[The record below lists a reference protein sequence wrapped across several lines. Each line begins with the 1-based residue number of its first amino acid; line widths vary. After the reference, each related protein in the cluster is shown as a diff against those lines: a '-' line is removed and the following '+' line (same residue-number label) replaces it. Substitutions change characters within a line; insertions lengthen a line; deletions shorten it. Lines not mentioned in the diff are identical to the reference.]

1 MVEHY
6 KDAHNRE
13 DSSSV
18 IFGQVV
24 KGGSHLEDSSS
35 KGCCRV
41 YWRAVVGERWV
52 KVLGEKGR

>member
-18 IFGQVV
+18 GQIV
-24 KGGSHLEDSSS
+24 KGGSHLE
-35 KGCCRV
+35 
-41 YWRAVVGERWV
+41 AV
-52 KVLGEKGR
+52 K